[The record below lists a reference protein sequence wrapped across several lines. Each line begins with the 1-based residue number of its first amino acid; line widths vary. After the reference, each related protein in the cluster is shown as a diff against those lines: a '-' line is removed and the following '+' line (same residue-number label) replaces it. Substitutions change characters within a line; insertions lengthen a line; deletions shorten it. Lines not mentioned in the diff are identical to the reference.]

1 MNLSILVN
9 GEERKNYID
18 LDSFKKEDIITSQ
31 VDILSFTTKKW
42 GSKSWKPQLGDEIV
56 VYYEG
61 EKIFGGIIVTISES
75 ATRGGLLEYDVE
87 CKDYTHQMDQQLVVK
102 NYQNTTVSGIISDLI
117 ENYLPS
123 GFTMN
128 NVKCTIS
135 VENISFNYEQPSKVL
150 QQLAELVGYYWYV
163 DYDKDIHFF
172 SKIGEPA
179 PFDLEDDND
188 TYVYDSLK
196 IEEDLSQLRNV
207 VYVRGG
213 EYVASLRLEKY
224 VSDGEQTSFPL
235 AYKYSEKPGV
245 DIDGAQKTVGI
256 DGLDD
261 FSDGYDCLWSFNGKY
276 IRFQSEPTSGS
287 VVTISGTP
295 LFPIL
300 VVTADDESINQ
311 YGTYEHK
318 IVDKTIKSKATA
330 RERAKAELQ
339 TYSRPLKVG
348 KFITY
353 TSGLRSGQR
362 IRINSTSRGIDE
374 YFIIDRVITKIVG
387 ANKMVWEVE
396 ISSIKKYGIIE
407 LLQSLLLEENKKIKI
422 DENEILEKAKFL
434 SEEVTITE
442 EISRHTESQDH
453 QNVTITELIRKDPWT
468 PLWVL
473 GPYFPTSD
481 DDNKRPMKIDIS
493 FYVY

>member
-9 GEERKNYID
+9 GVERKNYID
-18 LDSFKKEDIITSQ
+18 LDSFRKEDIITSQ
-31 VDILSFTTKKW
+31 VDTLSFTTKKW
-42 GSKSWKPQLGDEIV
+42 GDKSWKPQLEDEVV
-56 VYYEG
+56 VYYNG
-61 EKIFGGIIVTISES
+61 EKIFGGTIVSIKES
-75 ATRGGLLEYDVE
+75 ASKGGLLEYDVE
-87 CKDYTHQMDQQLVVK
+87 CKDYTHQMDQRLVVK
-102 NYQNTTVSGIISDLI
+102 NFRNTTVSGIISDLI

-128 NVKCTIS
+128 NVKCNIA

-172 SKIGEPA
+172 SKIGESA

-188 TYVYDSLK
+188 TYIYDSLE

-213 EYVASLRLEKY
+213 EYVASLRTEKY
-224 VSDGEQTSFPL
+224 VADGEQTSFPL

-245 DIDGAQKTVGI
+245 DIDGEQKIVGV

-276 IRFQSEPTSGS
+276 IRFQNAPASNA

-300 VVTADDESINQ
+300 VVTADDDSINQ
-311 YGTYEHK
+311 YGTYEYK
-318 IVDKTIKSKATA
+318 IIDKTIKSKATA

-339 TYSRPLKVG
+339 AYSRPLKIG
-348 KFITY
+348 SFKTY
-353 TSGLRSGQR
+353 RSGLRSGQR
-362 IRINSTSRGIDE
+362 IRINSTSRSIDE
-374 YFIIDRVITKIVG
+374 YFIVDRVVTKIIG
-387 ANKMVWEVE
+387 ANKLIWEVE
-396 ISSIKKYGIIE
+396 ISSIKKYGIID
-407 LLQSLLLEENKKIKI
+407 LLQDLLLGENKKIKI
-422 DENEILEKAKFL
+422 DENEILERAKFL

-442 EISRHTESQDH
+442 DISRHTESADH
-453 QNVTITELIRKDPWT
+453 QTVSIAEQIRKDPWT

-481 DDNKRPMKIDIS
+481 DDNKRPARIDIS
-493 FYVY
+493 FYLY